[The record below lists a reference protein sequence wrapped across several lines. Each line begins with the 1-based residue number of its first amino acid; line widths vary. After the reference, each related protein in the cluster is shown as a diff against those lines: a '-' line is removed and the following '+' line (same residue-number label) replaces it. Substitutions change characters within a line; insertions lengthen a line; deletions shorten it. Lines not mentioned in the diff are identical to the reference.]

1 MLDSAPGPVTSPQTD
16 RSDAPPSVPAASPDA
31 TPMMAQFIEIKAAN
45 ADCLLFYRMGDFYE
59 LFFEDA
65 VIAARALGI
74 ALTKRGKHLGDDIP
88 MCGVPVERAD
98 DYLHRLIRAGHR
110 VAVAEQLE
118 DPAEAKK
125 RGAKAVVRRDVV
137 RLVTPGTLVEDS
149 LLDARASNWLM
160 AIAPVEDGFG
170 VAWADMSTGALHTS
184 HVGGDEL
191 AALVARIDPAE
202 IVAPEATDLGEAARA
217 RTVTAMR
224 ATSFA
229 THAATARIKT
239 SYGLATLDGL
249 DRLVPSEV
257 AACGALL
264 AYLDETQRGRAVPF
278 ALPVSEGVDATC
290 RIDPATRASL
300 ELVRTLSGTREGSLL
315 HAVDRTVTNAG
326 ARLLAER
333 LAAPL
338 NALPPIAQRHDEV
351 EALLADRRLR
361 TDLIGQLKRL
371 PDLPRALSRLSL
383 LRGTPRDLGAVRT
396 ALAIAEALQ
405 RHLSDASPALYD
417 LAADLGAPDAALK
430 AMLDAALSDELP
442 VKLADGGL
450 VRAGHREDLDGARD
464 LRDRSRKVI
473 AGLQARYATQ
483 TGIRGLKVKHNNV
496 LGYFVEVNARE
507 GEALRASADASLRGA
522 GDASL
527 RGAGDTP
534 FVHRQTLANCVRF
547 TTTELGDLEREIL
560 GAKDRAAAIE
570 AEVFEALRAA
580 TVAAGEALR
589 RLADAAARLD
599 VAAGLA
605 ALAEERAHVRPV
617 MEDGLAF
624 EIEGGRHPVVEQTL
638 AGPAPFVANDCSL
651 GARSPGEAGRL
662 LLVTG
667 PNMAGKSTYLR
678 QNALIALLA
687 QAGAFV
693 PASHARIGLVDR
705 LFSRVGA
712 ADDISHGR
720 STFMVEMVEAAAIL
734 NQATQA
740 SLVVMDEIGRGTAT
754 YDGLS
759 IAWGVVEHLHET
771 NRTRGLF
778 ATHYHE
784 LTALTERLPRLDAV
798 HVKVKEWRGDVVFL
812 HEVAPG
818 AADRSYGVQVGRLA
832 GLPPS
837 VVRRAKAILAD
848 LESGGGPASS
858 RLMGELPLFSTAA
871 PPVAEPDPEAEH
883 ARDMLQRLREADLDA
898 MSPREAQALLYAL
911 KEAAG

>member
-1 MLDSAPGPVTSPQTD
+1 MLDSAPGPVTSPRTD
-16 RSDAPPSVPAASPDA
+16 RSDAPPSPPAASPDA
-31 TPMMAQFIEIKAAN
+31 TPMMAQFIAIKAAN

-118 DPAEAKK
+118 DPAEAKR

-149 LLDARASNWLM
+149 LLDARAANWLM
-160 AIAPVEDGFG
+160 AIAPREDGFG
-170 VAWADMSTGALHTS
+170 AAWADMSTGALHTS
-184 HVGGDEL
+184 HVEKTEL

-202 IVAPEATDLGEAARA
+202 IVAPEGHDLGEAARA

-224 ATSFA
+224 AASFG
-229 THAATARIKT
+229 TDAAAARIKA
-239 SYGLATLDGL
+239 SFGLATLDGL
-249 DRLVPSEV
+249 DRLGPSEV
-257 AACGALL
+257 SACGALL

-300 ELVRTLSGTREGSLL
+300 ELVRTLGGAREGSLL

-338 NALPPIAQRHDEV
+338 NALAPIAQRHDEV

-361 TDLIGQLKRL
+361 ADLAGHLKRL

-383 LRGTPRDLGAVRT
+383 MRGSPRDLGAARA
-396 ALAIAEALQ
+396 ALAIAEAL
-405 RHLSDASPALYD
+405 RRRLSDAPPALYD
-417 LAADLGAPDAALK
+417 LAADLGAPDDALK
-430 AMLDAALSDELP
+430 VALDAALSDELP
-442 VKLADGGL
+442 ARLADGGL
-450 VRAGHREDLDGARD
+450 VRAGHREDLDAARD
-464 LRDRSRKVI
+464 LRDRSRRVI

-483 TGIRGLKVKHNNV
+483 TGIRGLKIKHNNV
-496 LGYFVEVNARE
+496 LGYFVEVNARD
-507 GEALRASADASLRGA
+507 GEALRASEDS
-522 GDASL
+522 
-527 RGAGDTP
+527 P
-534 FVHRQTLANCVRF
+534 FVHRQTLATCVRF

-580 TVAAGEALR
+580 TVAQGDALR
-589 RLADAAARLD
+589 RLGNAAARLD

-624 EIEGGRHPVVEQTL
+624 EIAGGRHPVVEQTL
-638 AGPAPFVANDCSL
+638 QGAPFVANDCSL
-651 GARSPGEAGRL
+651 GARSDGEAGRL

-693 PASHARIGLVDR
+693 PASRARIGLVDR

-712 ADDISHGR
+712 ADDIAHGR

-812 HEVAPG
+812 HEVSPG

-832 GLPPS
+832 GLPLS

-858 RLMGELPLFSTAA
+858 RLMGELPLFAGAA
-871 PPVAEPDPEAEH
+871 TPPAAEPDPEAEH
-883 ARDMLQRLREADLDA
+883 ARDVLRRLREADLDA